1 MYSVETTRTTNEQS
15 RYMKSH
21 RCVGMAICGLVVT
34 ACSHFSESPNQ
45 RHPVAEG
52 LVHPAVPSAS
62 VTIGDSSVDVP
73 AGLQELANRLRSAS
87 PQLQVGVMDR
97 PHEQVFGKIE
107 DVAIDS
113 YGRLIILDS
122 QDRTLRVFDRDG
134 GLLQVVGRYGLGPGE
149 FAHPRA
155 VELGPDGGLYVLEVR
170 GRVSMFDAG
179 KDSISFRRM
188 FETGVGIHDGCIMN
202 GRLYLHATGLEQ
214 GHTIQS
220 YTLGGQPIDSFGQ
233 VYRTE
238 NRIVREQL
246 STGRIACLEEAGV
259 LLLAPWALP
268 EVRAYNAAGKMLW
281 LLEIDGFQSVELIAM
296 GTRGS
301 ELRIPQGGYHAS
313 MRLVPVADQTA
324 VVLQV
329 ALMTRRVWQRREA
342 FAQLH
347 TFLIALDRPG
357 GVYLGNEYSSV
368 LGSGL
373 GTVVVAEEDPFPAA
387 RVLTL
392 TK

>member
-1 MYSVETTRTTNEQS
+1 
-15 RYMKSH
+15 MKSH
-21 RCVGMAICGLVVT
+21 RHVGIAICALVVT
-34 ACSHFSESPNQ
+34 ACSHFSEPTNQ
-45 RHPVAEG
+45 RHPIAEG

-62 VTIGDSSVDVP
+62 VTIGDSSAHAP
-73 AGLQELANRLRSAS
+73 SGLQELANRLRSAS
-87 PQLQVGVMDR
+87 PQLRVGVMDR
-97 PHEQVFGKIE
+97 PREQVFGKIE
-107 DVAIDS
+107 DVAFDS

-122 QDRTLRVFDRDG
+122 QDRTLRMFDEDG
-134 GLLQVVGRYGLGPGE
+134 ALLQVVGRAGLGPGE

-155 VELGPDGGLYVLEVR
+155 VELGPDGGLYVLEAR
-170 GRVSMFDAG
+170 GRVSIFDAG
-179 KDSISFRRM
+179 PDSISFLRM
-188 FETGVGIHDGCIMN
+188 FEIGVGIHDGCIMN
-202 GRLYLHATGLEQ
+202 GRLYLHATSLEQ
-214 GHTIQS
+214 GYTIRS
-220 YTLGGQPIDSFGQ
+220 YTLVGEPLDSFAE

-238 NRIVREQL
+238 NRIVQEQL
-246 STGRIACLEEAGV
+246 SMGRIACLEEAGV

-268 EVRAYNAAGKMLW
+268 EVRAYNAAGNMLW
-281 LLEIDGFQSVELIAM
+281 LLEIDGFQPVELIAM

-329 ALMTRRVWQRREA
+329 ALVTRRVWQRREA

-347 TFLIALDRPG
+347 TFLIGLDRPG
-357 GVYLGNEYSSV
+357 GMYLGDGFPLI

-373 GTVVVAEEDPFPAA
+373 NTVVAADETPFPMA